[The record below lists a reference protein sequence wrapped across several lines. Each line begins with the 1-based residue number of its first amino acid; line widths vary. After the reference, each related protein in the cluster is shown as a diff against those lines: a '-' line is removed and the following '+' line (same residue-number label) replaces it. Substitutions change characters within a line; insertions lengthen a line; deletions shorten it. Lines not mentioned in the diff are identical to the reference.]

1 MDKHESSQKWKR
13 IAMSFF
19 GVIVT
24 GFCIGAFQ
32 KANLGADPFT
42 CFVTGIANIFHST
55 YSTFYIIVTGALLV
69 GVFFVE
75 KHYIGIATVINLF
88 FTGMAA
94 DFMRN
99 ILDNIFP
106 APGMAARFVMMLFG
120 IFGTCFAASVYFTA
134 DLGVSA
140 YDAWSLIAANKYKLM
155 PFRLCRI
162 ASDSVCVLWRF
173 SNWRISVF
181 TFSCWFFSLSISG
194 ICNHLLRAAKKTTV
208 SGCPTVIWIRL
219 SVTVPAPAASCPGR
233 VSRP

>member
-106 APGMAARFVMMLFG
+106 APGMAARLVMMLFG

-162 ASDSVCVLWRF
+162 ASDSVCVLTGLIF
-173 SNWRISVF
+173 HVTIGV
-181 TFSCWFFSLSISG
+181 G
-194 ICNHLLRAAKKTTV
+194 
-208 SGCPTVIWIRL
+208 TVITALFMGPVVRWFN
-219 SVTVPAPAASCPGR
+219 TN
-233 VSRP
+233 VSEPFLYGHKGT